1 MQCSERDQDILLLQH
16 GELNGW
22 RRYATLNHL
31 RTCPRCQEKAD
42 KYRDVS
48 RHIAHAFRQ
57 EGGLPSFAFPAQP
70 TLVPATPT
78 FSARPQRAFRP
89 AFLATVSAVAAIVA
103 AGAYVYKAMALT
115 SVSDDPVRI
124 AIGNSNDFASQATKG
139 LFGKNPRS
147 PAHPMDSSGKPTIF
161 PYSTPDMHDNCPRSN
176 K

>member
-31 RTCPRCQEKAD
+31 RTCPCCQEKAD

-48 RHIAHAFRQ
+48 RHIANAFRQ
-57 EGGLPSFAFPAQP
+57 EGGLPSFALPAQP
-70 TLVPATPT
+70 MLAATTPPT
-78 FSARPQRAFRP
+78 FSNRPRQVLRP
-89 AFLATVSAVAAIVA
+89 AFLATVSAVAVIII

-115 SVSDDPVRI
+115 PDGDDPVRI
-124 AIGNSNDFASQATKG
+124 AIGNSNDFATQATKG
-139 LFGKNPRS
+139 LLGHPKNYS
-147 PAHPMDSSGKPTIF
+147 VHPKDSSGNPTIF
-161 PYSTPDMHDNCPRSN
+161 PYSTPDMHDDCPR